1 MITVLK
7 AFIKARS
14 SDALSTEIASTLFTK
29 IIDSPHN
36 DIFMQQA
43 VKRLEAAELADV
55 LDLVNEELESLSAK
69 GKVQA
74 FYSVSVSNGRN
85 ESKY

>member
-1 MITVLK
+1 
-7 AFIKARS
+7 
-14 SDALSTEIASTLFTK
+14 
-29 IIDSPHN
+29 
-36 DIFMQQA
+36 MQQA

-85 ESKY
+85 ENKY

>member
-1 MITVLK
+1 
-7 AFIKARS
+7 
-14 SDALSTEIASTLFTK
+14 
-29 IIDSPHN
+29 
-36 DIFMQQA
+36 MQQA

-74 FYSVSVSNGRN
+74 FHSVSVSNGRN
-85 ESKY
+85 ENKY